1 MCVSESSAECSKIKK
16 CPELALKPQT
26 LIGVCVY
33 GCRSLSEVGRSASK
47 TVMGQEDSNL
57 KMVNWIPIM
66 ESDALAYP
74 RETAEPLSAVAPK

>member
-1 MCVSESSAECSKIKK
+1 MFKDKEVSRTRLEA
-16 CPELALKPQT
+16 PDVDWGMRLRLP
-26 LIGVCVY
+26 LIIRGW
-33 GCRSLSEVGRSASK
+33 ASK